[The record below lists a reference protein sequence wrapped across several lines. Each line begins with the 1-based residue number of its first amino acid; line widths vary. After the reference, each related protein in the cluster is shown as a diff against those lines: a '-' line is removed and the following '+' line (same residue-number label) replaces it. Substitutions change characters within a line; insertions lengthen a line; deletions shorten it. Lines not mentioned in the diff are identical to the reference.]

1 MDLNCTTRPHS
12 GKTCLK
18 VSYSSDGDWSGVMWQ
33 HPANDW
39 ENSSPGGYDLNG
51 AKELTFWAR
60 GEKGG
65 EKVKISMGGP
75 LTGTYPNTTS
85 AELGEIALG
94 TAWKQYK
101 LSLAGKDMRRIK
113 NPFTVVVSGCGFA
126 FRFYIDDVVYK

>member
-1 MDLNCTTRPHS
+1 
-12 GKTCLK
+12 
-18 VSYSSDGDWSGVMWQ
+18 
-33 HPANDW
+33 
-39 ENSSPGGYDLNG
+39 
-51 AKELTFWAR
+51 
-60 GEKGG
+60 
-65 EKVKISMGGP
+65 MGGP

-85 AELGEIALG
+85 TELGEIALG